1 MNILLEAYLSKNFG
15 DDLFI
20 TLLTM
25 HYKDHTF
32 YLLKNGNCSFA
43 GTVGKETRIHL
54 ISQEEAHQRLDEFD
68 AYVLVGGDFYHPHSD
83 YTGRMKRAEA
93 IKKKG
98 GSVLI
103 LGASLYKDYPE
114 DRESVVGRFFE
125 AADIITFRDSISYA
139 QCLQMA
145 PEASA
150 FLSCDMAFTL
160 VSKYKR
166 KNSSSKPCS
175 NLGISVRRKMDA
187 TEEEYE
193 TYCKLIAE
201 IVVGHLNADAD
212 HCVSLLSLSTSDFD
226 DRDTA
231 DKIINMIPGDL
242 AGRVRMLDYSRDVF
256 GYIEQIDACDAIVST
271 RFHALCMALIL
282 GKPFF
287 PINYEAKVENLLMDL
302 GYTGKSVEYGAWFDP
317 HELLDSIAENH
328 VDPEKYQEYV
338 NKADVFFALS
348 DILLNVESGAN
359 GEENVKEIYKKI
371 NSALYRKM
379 RELKQ
384 YSQNPVACKNEM
396 KECWKGMYEILR
408 INMEYT
414 CKCKE
419 RLSESE
425 ALVQE
430 KERQLSD
437 SAIRIEGC
445 EKECNEAKAA
455 LEEQKKQML
464 SLQAGLGQLKA
475 DVAALE
481 YWLDVAG
488 RSAPLRLAHLFIQL
502 KHALL
507 GNSEEKAEC
516 RRWLKGERSFV
527 PKFSYIRQSAVRVAK
542 LNAKICALSGAVQGN
557 PADQNYGGLNGYEYK
572 YLRFLNKRK
581 QHFELDFTRF
591 AVSQIPD
598 MVSVILPVY
607 NGDDMIEESIRSVLA
622 QTYRNFELIIVD
634 DGSTDRT
641 PKIVDRWAKKD
652 KRIRVIHQPNAKLPR
667 ALNKGFSYARGE
679 FLTWTS
685 ADNRMHKDFL
695 EKLVDYMQR
704 NPKLAMCY
712 ANLRAI
718 DAKGEPMK
726 DNAWYPRGEQT
737 GNVYL
742 PNAVLRLNTYP
753 ENTIAAAFMYRRAIP
768 DLLGGYDPQLYTVE
782 DYDYWMRINDFCS
795 LRHTD
800 FEDVIYDYRFH
811 DKSLTSK
818 AKELRINEMRDKL
831 MLMED
836 YRQDWII
843 RPMCW
848 LLEKDAEPC
857 WQEMA
862 KAAGDISM
870 PRSKAKDYA
879 WPKLGTSVVQVCFAQ
894 NGEAAK
900 EDERLTHDAIRVLV
914 RKGDVREEDKQN
926 FDFLVQLGETLENVP
941 EGWIRAIDEKA
952 AFNLIAVYCKA
963 HWFDQMIET
972 NRTDK
977 ATKRKATIVLCT
989 YKRTDIAK
997 QALAAMSEQDMSKD
1011 DYEILV
1017 VNNDPESDEMHK
1029 IVSELQQ
1036 QCKEKEFYR
1045 YIDCPYPGLSA
1056 ARNFSLYAANGEIV
1070 LYVDDD
1076 GIMDRRC
1083 LSHIVRAFEKHEDVG
1098 VIGGQIL
1105 LKEPERFKEVI
1116 LEGYEGV
1123 WSERKFSQRAFFEAE
1138 HDWDFPYGCNYAV
1151 RRNVLRELG
1160 GFRVTYGRVGKDFA
1174 GGEEMVLSHLVRRAG
1189 MKVGIEPQAIVTHDV
1204 DPTRYSTEHVQKTIR
1219 ASRLTNRLMKMDLYK
1234 PYDLGMQEEYHI
1246 LSVTQDKMQQ
1256 LRNAGV
1262 GEDDLR
1268 FVYCQ
1273 YELDAVREAIEAGEE
1288 DMRIMNT
1295 SRYE

>member
-83 YTGRMKRAEA
+83 YTGRMKRAES

-201 IVVGHLNADAD
+201 IIVGHLNADAD

-231 DKIINMIPGDL
+231 DKILNMIPGDL

-328 VDPEKYQEYV
+328 VDPEKYQGYV

-348 DILLNVESGAN
+348 DILLNVENGAN
-359 GEENVKEIYKKI
+359 GEENVKEIYKKV

-384 YSQNPVACKNEM
+384 YSQNPVVCKNEM

-430 KERQLSD
+430 KERQLSN

-488 RSAPLRLAHLFIQL
+488 RSKPLKLAHFVTQC
-502 KHALL
+502 KHALI
-507 GNSEEKAEC
+507 GMPEEKKES
-516 RRWLKGERSFV
+516 RRWLCGDRSFV
-527 PKFSYIRQSAVRVAK
+527 PKYSYLHQSAVSAARIRMSLEHISMHSDVQELRQNSMTAPGLDAKAFGAILDQYDKRTVIVFPELVDWNIPLFQRPQQMAMAFAK
-542 LNAKICALSGAVQGN
+542 LGIMFIFVTPNGNDNVHQMKQLMDNCILMPPEHFEAAMDMLLDRKLDIILDICSTDNRHFMPWVERYTRKGCKVL
-557 PADQNYGGLNGYEYK
+557 YEYIDEISDDITGRVPK
-572 YLRFLNKRK
+572 ETYERHSAFLKDKNVWVVATADKLYNEVIQLRGGDENCLNSGNGVDLD
-581 QHFELDFTRF
+581 HFRVEKNIKK
-591 AVSQIPD
+591 VPKPIQ
-598 MVSVILPVY
+598 
-607 NGDDMIEESIRSVLA
+607 SIV
-622 QTYRNFELIIVD
+622 
-634 DGSTDRT
+634 
-641 PKIVDRWAKKD
+641 KKD
-652 KRIRVIHQPNAKLPR
+652 KPVIGYFGAIANWFDFEMIEYAAKQR
-667 ALNKGFSYARGE
+667 KEYE
-679 FLTWTS
+679 FLMIGPNYGTHNLDCLATLKEIPNLHFVG
-685 ADNRMHKDFL
+685 A
-695 EKLVDYMQR
+695 VDYKTLPYVASYFTVATIPFLL
-704 NPKLAMCY
+704 NDITESTSPIKLFEYMAMGKPVVTTAMRECFKY
-712 ANLRAI
+712 PVVRI
-718 DAKGEPMK
+718 AKDKE
-726 DNAWYPRGEQT
+726 DF
-737 GNVYL
+737 V
-742 PNAVLRLNTYP
+742 
-753 ENTIAAAFMYRRAIP
+753 AAL
-768 DLLGGYDPQLYTVE
+768 DESV
-782 DYDYWMRINDFCS
+782 
-795 LRHTD
+795 
-800 FEDVIYDYRFH
+800 
-811 DKSLTSK
+811 
-818 AKELRINEMRDKL
+818 
-831 MLMED
+831 
-836 YRQDWII
+836 
-843 RPMCW
+843 
-848 LLEKDAEPC
+848 
-857 WQEMA
+857 A
-862 KAAGDISM
+862 KA
-870 PRSKAKDYA
+870 
-879 WPKLGTSVVQVCFAQ
+879 
-894 NGEAAK
+894 
-900 EDERLTHDAIRVLV
+900 EDER
-914 RKGDVREEDKQN
+914 
-926 FDFLVQLGETLENVP
+926 FLME
-941 EGWIRAIDEKA
+941 
-952 AFNLIAVYCKA
+952 IA
-963 HWFDQMIET
+963 
-972 NRTDK
+972 
-977 ATKRKATIVLCT
+977 
-989 YKRTDIAK
+989 
-997 QALAAMSEQDMSKD
+997 
-1011 DYEILV
+1011 
-1017 VNNDPESDEMHK
+1017 
-1029 IVSELQQ
+1029 
-1036 QCKEKEFYR
+1036 
-1045 YIDCPYPGLSA
+1045 G
-1056 ARNFSLYAANGEIV
+1056 
-1070 LYVDDD
+1070 
-1076 GIMDRRC
+1076 
-1083 LSHIVRAFEKHEDVG
+1083 
-1098 VIGGQIL
+1098 
-1105 LKEPERFKEVI
+1105 
-1116 LEGYEGV
+1116 
-1123 WSERKFSQRAFFEAE
+1123 EAE
-1138 HDWDFPYGCNYAV
+1138 
-1151 RRNVLRELG
+1151 RNSWIKKAEELAEL
-1160 GFRVTYGRVGKDFA
+1160 T
-1174 GGEEMVLSHLVRRAG
+1174 G
-1189 MKVGIEPQAIVTHDV
+1189 MNKAEV
-1204 DPTRYSTEHVQKTIR
+1204 
-1219 ASRLTNRLMKMDLYK
+1219 
-1234 PYDLGMQEEYHI
+1234 
-1246 LSVTQDKMQQ
+1246 
-1256 LRNAGV
+1256 
-1262 GEDDLR
+1262 
-1268 FVYCQ
+1268 
-1273 YELDAVREAIEAGEE
+1273 
-1288 DMRIMNT
+1288 
-1295 SRYE
+1295 